1 MSRFSKFIMGAFW
14 GAAVGSI
21 IALLYAP
28 KSGEELRKELQ
39 EKTDEIITEVQKAA
53 DQRQQELENEVK
65 TPKA

>member
-53 DQRQQELENEVK
+53 DQRQQELEKEVK

>member
-21 IALLYAP
+21 ITILYAP

-53 DQRQQELENEVK
+53 DQRQQELEKEVK
-65 TPKA
+65 APKA

>member
-53 DQRQQELENEVK
+53 DQRQQELEKEVK
-65 TPKA
+65 APKA

>member
-1 MSRFSKFIMGAFW
+1 VLSGCRGW
-14 GAAVGSI
+14 QYHR
-21 IALLYAP
+21 ALIRP

-53 DQRQQELENEVK
+53 DQRQQELEKEVK